1 MVTPTEPEAHRAEA
15 TSTDA
20 AVPPPLDAGEGA
32 PPGPPP
38 PTPPEEDPAARA
50 RRRRRRALGWLATLL
65 PAAFLLGAAFVPLP
79 YYLFKP
85 GSVRDVQPLI
95 TVNGDTPTFPA
106 KGTIGYTTVS
116 LRQATLFGLVQ
127 GWLDKD
133 IDVIGRDEVLQG
145 RNVKQNEQLN
155 LQMMVNSKQ
164 VATQVALQHLGY
176 EVHVT
181 VGQAVEQVEKGTPAD
196 GVLAPG
202 DVIVSVD
209 GEAFDDPDDMTRI
222 LKAHKPGDTVT
233 LGVRPH
239 DGSATE
245 QVKIKL
251 APSPDD
257 PNRGIMGVR
266 VTPIAV
272 DYDFPVDISI
282 DTGNVGG
289 PSAGLAFTLG
299 IIDDLTPGEL
309 TGGHDVAVTGTMAPD
324 GTVGPVGG
332 TGQKAAAVREKG
344 IKLFI
349 VPRDDYKDAIKHA
362 GKSLKVVPVDNL
374 DQALKVLADQGGNG
388 LHLPQVGKAPA
399 QKAA

>member
-1 MVTPTEPEAHRAEA
+1 M
-15 TSTDA
+15 
-20 AVPPPLDAGEGA
+20 
-32 PPGPPP
+32 
-38 PTPPEEDPAARA
+38 ARA

-65 PAAFLLGAAFVPLP
+65 PLAFLLGAAFVPLP

-95 TVNGDTPTFPA
+95 TVHGDTPTFPA

-116 LRQATLFGLVQ
+116 LRQATLLGLVQ

-133 IDVIGRDEVLQG
+133 VDIIGRDKVLQG
-145 RNVKQNEQLN
+145 RNIKQNEQLN
-155 LQMMVNSKQ
+155 LQMMVNSKE
-164 VATQVALQHLGY
+164 VATQVALQRLAY
-176 EVHVT
+176 PVHVT
-181 VGQAVEQVEKGTPAD
+181 VGQVVEQIERNMPAD
-196 GVLAPG
+196 GVLEPG

-209 GEAFDDPDDMTRI
+209 GQAFDDVDDMTRI
-222 LKAHKPGDTVT
+222 LKTKAPGDTVT

-239 DGSATE
+239 AGQVTK
-245 QVKIKL
+245 QVKITL

-257 PNRGIMGVR
+257 PKRGIMGVR

-272 DYDFPVDISI
+272 DYDFPLDISI

-309 TGGHDVAVTGTMAPD
+309 TGGHDVAVTGTMSPD
-324 GTVGPVGG
+324 GSVGEVGG
-332 TGQKAAAVREKG
+332 SGQKAAAVRAKG

-349 VPRDDYKDAIKHA
+349 VPRADYKDAAAHA

-388 LHLPQVGKAPA
+388 LHLPQVGKQPA
-399 QKAA
+399 QAAA